1 MSVSF
6 IKKNQIDPKKKI
18 QILLKMTI
26 NYLQFISIINY
37 YKLNWPYSL
46 NLFLGYYAGVITSS
60 NVISLSCIV
69 DGYNIDLH
77 PLYLETIFIT
87 LLPFVVFLFGVIF
100 LTISYLITKKSPK
113 TRLFT
118 IFISIN
124 TLLQPS
130 VISKLIQNLNYQQ
143 IDGKFLLVSNL
154 DIDLLSDFHMKWVWL
169 KSIFFL
175 FAKFLLVIIF
185 CCAFSH
191 LLGNAF
197 PIFLFRNFT

>member
-1 MSVSF
+1 
-6 IKKNQIDPKKKI
+6 
-18 QILLKMTI
+18 MTI

-37 YKLNWPYSL
+37 YKLNWPYTL
-46 NLFLGYYAGVITSS
+46 NLFLGYYAGVMTTS

-154 DIDLLSDFHMKWVWL
+154 DIDLLSNFHMKWVRL
-169 KSIFFL
+169 NKYFIICLIFIRYY
-175 FAKFLLVIIF
+175 FLLCLFSFIGK
-185 CCAFSH
+185 CFSH
-191 LLGNAF
+191 FSVSQFYIKIMPN
-197 PIFLFRNFT
+197 